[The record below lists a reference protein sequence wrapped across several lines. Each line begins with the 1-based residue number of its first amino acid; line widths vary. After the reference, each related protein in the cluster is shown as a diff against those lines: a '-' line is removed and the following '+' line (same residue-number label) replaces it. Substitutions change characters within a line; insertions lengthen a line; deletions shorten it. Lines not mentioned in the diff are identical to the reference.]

1 VLAFNSDAHPVGDA
15 MMTFLAASMFA
26 LLILTALYA
35 FGVFGTPYLGAFR
48 FAFYLILV
56 IFLVVIV
63 FALGNQPNEGY
74 DPTPNGP

>member
-1 VLAFNSDAHPVGDA
+1 
-15 MMTFLAASMFA
+15 MMTFLAGTMFL

-35 FGVFGTPYLGAFR
+35 VGVFGTPYLGAFR
-48 FAFYLILV
+48 FAFYLILL

-63 FALGNQPNEGY
+63 FSMGNDPLKGY

>member
-1 VLAFNSDAHPVGDA
+1 
-15 MMTFLAASMFA
+15 MMTLLAAGMLA

-35 FGVFGTPYLGAFR
+35 FGVFGTPYLDAFR

-56 IFLVVIV
+56 MFLVVIV
-63 FALGNQPNEGY
+63 FTLGDYPNRGY

>member
-1 VLAFNSDAHPVGDA
+1 

-56 IFLVVIV
+56 MFLVVIV
-63 FALGNQPNEGY
+63 FTLGNQPNEGY
-74 DPTPNGP
+74 DPTPKGP

>member
-1 VLAFNSDAHPVGDA
+1 
-15 MMTFLAASMFA
+15 MMTFVAGSMLV

-56 IFLVVIV
+56 MLLVVV
-63 FALGNQPNEGY
+63 VYTLGNHPNEGY
-74 DPTPNGP
+74 DPTPQGP

>member
-1 VLAFNSDAHPVGDA
+1 
-15 MMTFLAASMFA
+15 MMTFVAGSMLV

-56 IFLVVIV
+56 MFLVVV
-63 FALGNQPNEGY
+63 VYTLGNHPNEGY
-74 DPTPNGP
+74 DPTPQGP

>member
-1 VLAFNSDAHPVGDA
+1 
-15 MMTFLAASMFA
+15 MITFLTGTMFL

-48 FAFYLILV
+48 FAFYLILLLFV
-56 IFLVVIV
+56 VVIV
-63 FALGNQPNEGY
+63 FSMGNDPFKGY